1 MKRLLRLRRWLGA
14 RRHLLALALVAML
27 TALALWNPGV
37 GGTALR
43 HEWLVIVDITQSM
56 NVPDQ
61 RLPKSAEAQ
70 AEPVSRLALSRALLR
85 SALNELP
92 CESRLGI
99 GVFSEY
105 RSLLLI
111 APVEVCE
118 HRGELAGLIGRLDSR
133 MAWAGNSEVAKGLYS
148 GIGVAAALPSHPA
161 LVFVTDGH
169 EAPPLSPRFRPNF
182 TGERGAV
189 AGALIGVGGPLPL
202 PIPRT
207 DPLGRPIGVWGADDV
222 LQTDPRSFGR
232 GGSVAGEAMVD
243 AGEDAGSS
251 QATPVPGATPGRE
264 HLSALREDYLRLLA
278 GETGLSYARLE
289 SAPGLVAVLTD
300 PGLTRAVPARLP
312 LAPWFAAA
320 ALAGLLLLYL
330 REDLGRG
337 LAWLRRRTQG
347 LLQRARRASAATR
360 PQR

>member
-1 MKRLLRLRRWLGA
+1 MKRLLRWAGA
-14 RRHLLALALVAML
+14 RRHLLALALVALL
-27 TALALWNPGV
+27 TALALRNPGV
-37 GGTALR
+37 GGTAPR

-61 RLPKSAEAQ
+61 HLPKAAGASVEAL
-70 AEPVSRLALSRALLR
+70 SRLALSRALLR

-99 GVFSEY
+99 GIFSEY

-111 APVEVCE
+111 TPVEVCA
-118 HRGELAGLIGRLDSR
+118 HRSELAGLIGRLDSR

-148 GIGVAAALPSHPA
+148 GIGIAAALPSHPA
-161 LVFVTDGH
+161 LVFLTDGH
-169 EAPPLSPRFRPNF
+169 EAPPLSPRFRPVFN
-182 TGERGAV
+182 GERGAV
-189 AGALIGVGGPLPL
+189 AGALIGVGGSVPL

-243 AGEDAGSS
+243 GGEDAASS
-251 QATPVPGATPGRE
+251 QTVPLPGATPGRE

-278 GETGLSYARLE
+278 GETGLRYARLE
-289 SAPGLVAVLTD
+289 TVPGLVTALTD
-300 PGLTRAVPARLP
+300 PGLARTVPVRLP

-320 ALAGLLLLYL
+320 ALVGLLLLYL
-330 REDLGRG
+330 REDLVRAQ
-337 LAWLRRRTQG
+337 AWLGRQAQR
-347 LLQRARRASAATR
+347 LLQRGPRVSAATR